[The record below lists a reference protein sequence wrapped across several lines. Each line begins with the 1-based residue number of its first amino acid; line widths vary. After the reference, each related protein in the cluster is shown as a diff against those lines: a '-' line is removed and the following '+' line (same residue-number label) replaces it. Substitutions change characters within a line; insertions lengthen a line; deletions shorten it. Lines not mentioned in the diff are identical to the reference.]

1 MTTTPKMTPSELTT
15 HLVAAVYAVEA
26 LTATMHTQEDW
37 QRFYDREGGPLPFV
51 KRVFPNWADGAH
63 SLFVQ
68 VFLGHL
74 KEARVQI
81 YATMQNQG

>member
-1 MTTTPKMTPSELTT
+1 MT
-15 HLVAAVYAVEA
+15 ARGA
-26 LTATMHTQEDW
+26 LS
-37 QRFYDREGGPLPFV
+37 PFV